1 MKIYRKSI
9 SASVS
14 PAKNSGTTFYSAS
27 ADDIIEAY
35 GDVTLNVWV
44 RKAFIERGLEA
55 IDYDRNLFGSKVIDD
70 VLYIC
75 VTDGQDIEVDGEL
88 VNPEEALE
96 IYTPYELSEYI
107 RPASKDIISR
117 YITEYEI
124 IIPDFDNWAI
134 DLLNDVYDFSKLVK
148 DYQEFE

>member
-1 MKIYRKSI
+1 MKIYRNSVD
-9 SASVS
+9 AAVS

-44 RKAFIERGLEA
+44 RKAFIERGLDA
-55 IDYDRNLFGSKVIDD
+55 IDYDSNLFGSKVIDD

-96 IYTPYELSEYI
+96 IYTPDELSKYI
-107 RPASKDIISR
+107 RPATKEVIRR

-124 IIPDFDNWAI
+124 IIPDFET
-134 DLLNDVYDFSKLVK
+134 L
-148 DYQEFE
+148 

>member
-1 MKIYRKSI
+1 MKIYRKNV

-27 ADDIIEAY
+27 AEDIIDAY
-35 GDVTLNVWV
+35 RDETLNVWV
-44 RKAFIERGLEA
+44 RKAFIEEGLDA
-55 IDYDRNLFGSKVIDD
+55 IDFDHNLFGSKVIDD
-70 VLYIC
+70 MLFIC
-75 VTDGQDIEVDGEL
+75 VTDGQDIEVNGEL

-96 IYTPYELSEYI
+96 IFTPDELLEYT
-107 RPASKDIISR
+107 RQASKNVIRR

-124 IIPDFDNWAI
+124 KIPDFDNWAV
-134 DLLNDVYDFSKLVK
+134 DLLNDGYDFSKLVK